1 MSYYFHYHYTA
12 TIPGFL
18 AICFKISVPGAF
30 PFHKI
35 AYHSFFLCPLHLNRE
50 RAAVS
55 LALHQSRNKSATL
68 PLIELV
74 SVGMLQC
81 WKTWQRKIGNQFNYD
96 LTNYQLFPNTP
107 QRTFLWDEQSDNRTG
122 SRHWNT
128 GPYEILAV
136 GTDAIHE
143 LFLIWFLSLFFCT
156 PGSTSV
162 FILLIVVL
170 SSSIVI

>member
-1 MSYYFHYHYTA
+1 MSYYVRYHYTA

-18 AICFKISVPGAF
+18 AICFKISIPGAF
-30 PFHKI
+30 PFHRI
-35 AYHSFFLCPLHLNRE
+35 AYHSFFLCPLRLNRE
-50 RAAVS
+50 RAAIS
-55 LALHQSRNKSATL
+55 LALHQSRNESATL
-68 PLIELV
+68 PLIGLV
-74 SVGMLQC
+74 SVGKLRY
-81 WKTWQRKIGNQFNYD
+81 WKTWQRKIGIQLWSN
-96 LTNYQLFPNTP
+96 QLFPNAP
-107 QRTFLWDEQSDNRTG
+107 QHTFSRDEQSDNRNG

-136 GTDAIHE
+136 GTDIRE